1 MTVTIHVQPRP
12 EYRHHRARLL
22 AALKNGAIPRGNP
35 LEAPPQKSLPELP
48 TKADL
53 AAETLA
59 LEPHA
64 VKPTREMKLIQH
76 LDGTLEVFV
85 AGQPFIASAERRV
98 CFSKAGLT
106 FHPDY
111 SVEDKNQH
119 ACKIADVDATVTSPT
134 VPTGSVPLESVA
146 ENIYLDVIRKGENR
160 SVSESLYLFETL
172 YANTLAECGHDCR
185 IPGTSD
191 QRGGD
196 WAD

>member
-1 MTVTIHVQPRP
+1 M
-12 EYRHHRARLL
+12 
-22 AALKNGAIPRGNP
+22 
-35 LEAPPQKSLPELP
+35 
-48 TKADL
+48 
-53 AAETLA
+53 
-59 LEPHA
+59 
-64 VKPTREMKLIQH
+64 
-76 LDGTLEVFV
+76 
-85 AGQPFIASAERRV
+85 
-98 CFSKAGLT
+98 
-106 FHPDY
+106 
-111 SVEDKNQH
+111 EDKNQH